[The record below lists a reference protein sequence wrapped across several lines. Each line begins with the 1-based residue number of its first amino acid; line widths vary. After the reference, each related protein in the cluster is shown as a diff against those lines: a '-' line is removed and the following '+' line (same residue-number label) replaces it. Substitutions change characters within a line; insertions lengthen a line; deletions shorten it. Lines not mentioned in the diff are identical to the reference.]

1 MNTVIQSVPES
12 IVKHLNE
19 VADKFG
25 LDPGENKARKLQDSW
40 LLKKEVFESKMI
52 ELGMDEVGIFDPTD
66 ERGALFLTYSGSLL
80 SVGPLKFGER
90 ELEYTSIGYRTDV
103 PETLSLEHVTLA
115 EYAEVDKSL
124 SFKEGPL
131 KQTSPLFKIVVT
143 PDSLSEEDQTK
154 LVDEAA
160 TIIVDTFVGMNKNLL
175 TE

>member
-1 MNTVIQSVPES
+1 MNTVIQNVPDS
-12 IVKHLNE
+12 IAKHLAE

-25 LDPGENKARKLQDSW
+25 LDPQEDRAQKLQDSW
-40 LLKKEVFESKMI
+40 LLKKEVFENKMI

-66 ERGALFLTYSGSLL
+66 ERGALFLTYSGSLV
-80 SVGPLKFGER
+80 SVSPLRGGER

-103 PETLSLEHVTLA
+103 PESMILEHVELA
-115 EYAEVDKSL
+115 DYAEIDKAL
-124 SFKEGPL
+124 AFKDGPI

-143 PDSLSEEDQTK
+143 PDSLSEEEQNN

-175 TE
+175 E